1 MDGWL
6 ERMRTINIS
15 RRGFIRVAAKYLAAG
30 GAAATTGPFII
41 GCRSAAPTASTTTE
55 TGRTPKPGGVLSAAA
70 EVDPVSLDPHT
81 NSNFSSL
88 QAYDHI
94 YESLVAYDENMNI
107 VPALAERWE
116 VSPDSTV
123 YTFYLR
129 GNVKF
134 HDGQQLTAEDV
145 KYSLERVLNP
155 KTAAP
160 WRDWLGP
167 VKEVRAVDRSVV
179 QIVLEDPFPALLGGL
194 AGNRASSIIPAGL
207 AERRNLNIEAVGT
220 GPFRLVE
227 YVPQDHITYERFT
240 DYWNKPLPYVDRMV
254 FKVLPEENA
263 RLAAL
268 QAGQVQ
274 YAVLSPQGAEQIK
287 NSPNIKILKSPY
299 AWVDV
304 TYINVSRPPMDNP
317 KVRKALRMAVDTT
330 EMIQK
335 AMLGYAVPS
344 GPIPTGYGEWAL
356 DPTTLPYL
364 KADLEGARRL
374 LTEAGLPGGQGLKVT
389 IACSPQYPDFVANA
403 TIMKEAFAKIGV
415 DAELEVLEWGTFVQR
430 TRTGNFQLANSAN
443 TFRPDPDGY
452 IYPYFHSKGSL
463 NPTYA
468 GGYRNPDLEPLME
481 RARSISD
488 KAERV
493 KLYQEIQRRLLDEV
507 PNYWWYV
514 KQNIEAVSSRLQG
527 YSQSFTGRRL
537 FLAKAWLAA

>member
-6 ERMRTINIS
+6 ERLRTVHIG
-15 RRGFIRVAAKYLAAG
+15 RRGFLRVAARYLAAG
-30 GAAATTGPFII
+30 GAMAATGPFII
-41 GCRSAAPTASTTTE
+41 GCRPGAPATPAAVETA
-55 TGRTPKPGGVLSAAA
+55 RVPKPGGTLYAAA

-81 NSNFSSL
+81 NANFSSL

-107 VPALAERWE
+107 IPALAERWE
-116 VSPDSTV
+116 VSQDSSV

-129 GNVKF
+129 EGVKF
-134 HDGQQLTAEDV
+134 HDGGQLTAEDV

-155 KTAAP
+155 KTSAP

-167 VKEVRAVDRSVV
+167 VKEIKVVSKSVV
-179 QIVLEDPFPALLGGL
+179 QVVLEEPFPALLGGL
-194 AGNRASSIIPAGL
+194 AGNRASGIIPKES
-207 AERRNLNIEAVGT
+207 AERKNLNIEAVGT
-220 GPFRLVE
+220 GPFRLVQ
-227 YVPQDHITYERFT
+227 YVPQDHITYERFAE
-240 DYWNKPLPYVDRMV
+240 YWDKPLPYFDRMI
-254 FKVLPEENA
+254 FKVLTEENA

-268 QAGQVQ
+268 QAGQIQ

-287 NSPNIKILKSPY
+287 NNPKIRILKSPY
-299 AWVDV
+299 AWVDL
-304 TYINVSRPPMDNP
+304 TYINVSRSPMDNP

-356 DPTTLPYL
+356 DPGTLPYL
-364 KADLEGARRL
+364 KADIEGAKRL
-374 LTEAGLPGGQGLKVT
+374 LAEAGFPEGRGLKVT
-389 IACSPQYPDFVANA
+389 ISCSPQYPDFVANA

-415 DAELEVLEWGTFVQR
+415 EAELEVLEWGTFVQR
-430 TRTGNFQLANSAN
+430 TRTGNYQLANSAN

-463 NPTYA
+463 NASYA
-468 GGYRNPDLEPLME
+468 GGYRNPSLEPLME
-481 RARSISD
+481 RARTIAD
-488 KAERV
+488 RTERV
-493 KLYQEIQRRLLDEV
+493 RVYHEIQKILLEEL

-514 KQNIEAVSSRLQG
+514 KQNIEAVSTRLEG

-537 FLAKAWLAA
+537 FLKKAWLTG